1 MSKIDYLYNQLI
13 EINNKYES
21 TSFVD
26 IDFIKLFNIRSID
39 TNNIK
44 KIITNKYYSLALK
57 YHPDKYIN
65 TNDGTIEMDDIT
77 IIIDDIKSGQ
87 FLSFITDIYKTLINM
102 ITIDKENLIKIINGE
117 DLLTINYGGDHANL
131 KQHFNNKSSIIIDQ
145 KQINTLKDVIIE
157 KKIDENELQ
166 KLIDEENI
174 KRTNLKIDNIF
185 IEEDIKSVEFK
196 NIFNDKFETTLTNT
210 NTNTNTTTE
219 IMPYNSTDTN
229 MKLISNRLTTSI
241 TDIQEAFEPI
251 NINRKIKNEI
261 ISFEEL
267 LIRREQDSNNF
278 KVAKNFKKD

>member
-65 TNDGTIEMDDIT
+65 TNDGTIDMDDIT

-131 KQHFNNKSSIIIDQ
+131 KQHFNNKPSIIIDQ
-145 KQINTLKDVIIE
+145 KQINTLKDVITE
-157 KKIDENELQ
+157 KKINDNELQ

-174 KRTNLKIDNIF
+174 KIKNLKIDNIF

-196 NIFNDKFETTLTNT
+196 NIFNDKFETTLT

-267 LIRREQDSNNF
+267 LLRREHDSNNF